1 MPSTNSPMV
10 ARYGQGDWFGIVRQ
24 GTVVLLG
31 PDTPASLIDTV
42 WNGLA
47 SAPEAHEVLH
57 EVTDAFGVSL
67 SRIPPFGIIDAK
79 DGLRVFLRG
88 DLELTVQSTGAR
100 SGSGGEQVSGRDV
113 TTWTER
119 RFSSADAYSLR
130 IASSTTA
137 GGSLPL
143 PDGPPLPLVEGVVRL
158 SGVDVELTDGAA
170 LEEPVQPAAGVAATA
185 VGVPGQANAVETAA
199 EIPNQPDSEAPV
211 SPAPVSDET
220 VLGYP
225 DADLGLTIAPHA
237 LAFGHGEE
245 DAVDEESSAAPG
257 DSAARSEGPAHDGPD
272 SETSAEDGSGE
283 PTLEPE
289 VASGGAGDTPS
300 AAVEGL
306 EQGSGPGEV
315 AGSDQAGGSDQ
326 PGGPE
331 LSDDSD
337 QSGPDK
343 PADSGPEPDVSEDST
358 GVSVHTSTTDPLLPT
373 LETTT
378 NYDHLWDKTVM
389 RNIEDAAVRIA
400 DDSDEHDVPAP
411 PAPKTTESPRSAPT
425 VGEQAAGELAAN
437 GGSGV
442 VPSPAA
448 PAGPAAAP
456 AEPTAAPLGVPALI
470 DSVPWLR
477 SSAGTAAPQG
487 GPEAPGLAGP
497 PAAVP
502 ASPAPPA
509 QSMPEHDPDHDG
521 QTIMKSSVADDLPTA
536 ASAPDQAS
544 APAGNGPSVLARVC
558 SQGHANPPTYPQ
570 CAACGVALS
579 GDALQVPRPR
589 LGRMRLST
597 GELIDLDQSLI
608 IGRQPSVSRVQ
619 GGTMPRL
626 VQVESPGGDISRSH
640 VEVRLEGWHVM
651 LCDLKATNGTVLI
664 REGQAPR
671 RLAQN
676 EMAILLDG
684 DIAELGD
691 NISLRFEEIL

>member
-1 MPSTNSPMV
+1 MPSSNSPMV
-10 ARYGQGDWFGIVRQ
+10 ARYGQGDWFGVVRQ

-31 PDTPASLIDTV
+31 PDTPASLIDVV
-42 WNGLA
+42 WNVLA
-47 SAPEAHEVLH
+47 TVPEAHEVLH

-143 PDGPPLPLVEGVVRL
+143 PDGSPLPLVEGVVRL
-158 SGVDVELTDGAA
+158 SGVDVELTDGAD
-170 LEEPVQPAAGVAATA
+170 LEEPVQPAAGAVATA
-185 VGVPGQANAVETAA
+185 VGVPGEANAVETAA

-237 LAFGHGEE
+237 LAFG
-245 DAVDEESSAAPG
+245 
-257 DSAARSEGPAHDGPD
+257 
-272 SETSAEDGSGE
+272 
-283 PTLEPE
+283 
-289 VASGGAGDTPS
+289 GAGDTSS
-300 AAVEGL
+300 AEGL

-315 AGSDQAGGSDQ
+315 AGSDQADDSDQPGGPERPDDSDQAGGPELPDDSDQ

-331 LSDDSD
+331 LPDDSD

-343 PADSGPEPDVSEDST
+343 PADSGTEPDVSEDST
-358 GVSVHTSTTDPLLPT
+358 GVPVHTSTTDPLLPT

-411 PAPKTTESPRSAPT
+411 PAPKTTEPPRSAPIEGEQA
-425 VGEQAAGELAAN
+425 VGEQAVGEQAAN

-442 VPSPAA
+442 GPSPAA
-448 PAGPAAAP
+448 PAGTAAAP
-456 AEPTAAPLGVPALI
+456 AGPAVEPASAPLGVPALI

-477 SSAGTAAPQG
+477 GSTGTSAPQG
-487 GPEAPGLAGP
+487 GPEASGVA
-497 PAAVP
+497 
-502 ASPAPPA
+502 APPA
-509 QSMPEHDPDHDG
+509 VVPTAPVPPAPVQTAQSVPEHDPDHDG

-579 GDALQVPRPR
+579 GDAVQVPRPR

>member
-1 MPSTNSPMV
+1 MASSKPMG
-10 ARYGQGDWFGIVRQ
+10 ARYGQGDWFGVVRQ

-31 PDTPASLIDTV
+31 PEAPASLIDAV
-42 WNGLA
+42 WNLLA

-67 SRIPPFGIIDAK
+67 SRIPSFGIIDSK

-88 DLELTVQSTGAR
+88 DLELTVQPNGVQPNGVQ
-100 SGSGGEQVSGRDV
+100 SGRGEERVTGRDV

-119 RFSSADAYSLR
+119 RLPAADAYSLR
-130 IASSTTA
+130 IGPRTTA
-137 GGSLPL
+137 AGSLPL
-143 PDGPPLPLVEGVVRL
+143 LEGLPVLEGVVRVSAL
-158 SGVDVELTDGAA
+158 DVVLAAGETASAGAA
-170 LEEPVQPAAGVAATA
+170 GAGEAAIS
-185 VGVPGQANAVETAA
+185 VPEDPRAA
-199 EIPNQPDSEAPV
+199 ESGTGLRDHVDAQPPV
-211 SPAPVSDET
+211 SSNRVSDET
-220 VLGYP
+220 VLGFP
-225 DADLGLTIAPHA
+225 DADLGLTIAPHS
-237 LAFGHGEE
+237 LAFGPVVDALPEE
-245 DAVDEESSAAPG
+245 
-257 DSAARSEGPAHDGPD
+257 
-272 SETSAEDGSGE
+272 GS
-283 PTLEPE
+283 PEPE
-289 VASGGAGDTPS
+289 
-300 AAVEGL
+300 
-306 EQGSGPGEV
+306 
-315 AGSDQAGGSDQ
+315 
-326 PGGPE
+326 PE
-331 LSDDSD
+331 TE
-337 QSGPDK
+337 
-343 PADSGPEPDVSEDST
+343 PEPAPEPETEPEPEAEVSEDSSD
-358 GVSVHTSTTDPLLPT
+358 VPVHTSTTDPLLPT

-389 RNIEDAAVRIA
+389 RNIEDAAVRIVA
-400 DDSDEHDVPAP
+400 DADEHDVPAA
-411 PAPKTTESPRSAPT
+411 PAPKPVDEAEPSPAE
-425 VGEQAAGELAAN
+425 GEGAAS

-442 VPSPAA
+442 VPP
-448 PAGPAAAP
+448 PAAAT
-456 AEPTAAPLGVPALI
+456 AEAAPAPLGVPALI

-477 SSAGTAAPQG
+477 GGAGAPAPQG
-487 GPEAPGLAGP
+487 GPEAAGIAGP
-497 PAAVP
+497 PSAVP
-502 ASPAPPA
+502 AGGVPLA
-509 QSMPEHDPDHDG
+509 QSFPDHDPDHDG
-521 QTIMKSSVADDLPTA
+521 QTVMKSSVAGELPTA
-536 ASAPDQAS
+536 ASTS
-544 APAGNGPSVLARVC
+544 AQSSRPAGNGPSVLARVC
-558 SQGHANPPTYPQ
+558 SQGHANPPTYSQ

-579 GDALQVPRPR
+579 GDAEQVPRPR